1 MAVNAVAVGELP
13 SNELFAVRRN
23 RRMNPSPSDEAVE
36 VVWYDTP
43 QKLVQHFC
51 SFGMQD
57 ESASPQY

>member
-43 QKLVQHFC
+43 QKCDAHRMIEAMGV
-51 SFGMQD
+51 SKM
-57 ESASPQY
+57 SKT